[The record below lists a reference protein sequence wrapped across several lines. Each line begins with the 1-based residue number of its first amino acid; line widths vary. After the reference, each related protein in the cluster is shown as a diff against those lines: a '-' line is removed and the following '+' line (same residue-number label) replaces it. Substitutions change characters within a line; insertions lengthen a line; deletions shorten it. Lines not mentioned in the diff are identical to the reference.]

1 MSILSA
7 ALKMFFKNCIWCCTR
22 VMVSHLLFKMLEIQT
37 NWKRQIYL
45 WSLGSNGIN
54 DLMVWKWV
62 QNFNDGHENI
72 HNEKWSE
79 WSSLICNDLSYKS
92 WWKKYRELN
101 YLHYD
106 TVNAFLSNLLLTSF
120 NVFTTWL
127 VSLTTS
133 FYDKDIQK
141 FIQHNDKSFN
151 NDDNCAKK

>member
-1 MSILSA
+1 
-7 ALKMFFKNCIWCCTR
+7 MFVKNCIWCCMW

-72 HNEKWSE
+72 HNEEWSE

-92 WWKKYRELN
+92 WRKKYRELN
-101 YLHYD
+101 NPHYD
-106 TVNAFLSNLLLTSF
+106 TVNAFLSNTLLTSF

-127 VSLTTS
+127 VSLATS

-151 NDDNCAKK
+151 NDDNYAKK